1 MRFPST
7 SNRGRL
13 VLEVDL
19 YCLKPGFSIVWRSKI
34 RYYVLNFL
42 EASFLWCLFFNKLVK
57 FILKIVI
64 SLLIIKRLAVSCWG
78 KLITDSLQ
86 IIFSWDFNVNYTDRR
101 MYTYS
106 RISVR
111 RFGYFHHL
119 PKRILKQMIHH
130 WKALIK
136 SC

>member
-1 MRFPST
+1 MALLLSVSFPAFAT
-7 SNRGRL
+7 HDPELYGKTKSNIVGQ
-13 VLEVDL
+13 LEGSW
-19 YCLKPGFSIVWRSKI
+19 GF
-34 RYYVLNFL
+34 
-42 EASFLWCLFFNKLVK
+42 
-57 FILKIVI
+57 
-64 SLLIIKRLAVSCWG
+64 KR
-78 KLITDSLQ
+78 
-86 IIFSWDFNVNYTDRR
+86 YTDRR

-119 PKRILKQMIHH
+119 PNKILKPMIHH